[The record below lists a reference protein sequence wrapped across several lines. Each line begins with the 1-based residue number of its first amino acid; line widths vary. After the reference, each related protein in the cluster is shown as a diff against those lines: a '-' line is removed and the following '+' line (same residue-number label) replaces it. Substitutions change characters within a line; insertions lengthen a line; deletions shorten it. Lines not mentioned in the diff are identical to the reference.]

1 MKAGVIMYNEAGGS
15 SNNGIAIGTYTNDPI
30 NFMVGGSTGMLFNT
44 SKRLAVNR
52 VSPEATIHSGGA
64 VWADDAFHCKGN
76 AANTAYYR
84 WNWLQSNYPAIGNH
98 VNSSTIRIGICDAS
112 YAWTGYAPVFGGAY
126 TNGSDARIKKD
137 ISDCPYGLSTVL
149 AMKPRKYKM
158 IQDETIHIGFIAQ
171 ELKQVCPIPVSGDPN
186 SPLHPETGLPPD
198 PMGIDLASLT
208 SVLCKAIQEQN
219 ALITALQTQMQDA
232 IVIEVTDLRRRRA
245 CRKRREE
252 SPLGEDDRSED
263 HLRGRRKILK

>member
-1 MKAGVIMYNEAGGS
+1 
-15 SNNGIAIGTYTNDPI
+15 
-30 NFMVGGSTGMLFNT
+30 MVNGSTGMLFNT

-64 VWADDAFHCKGN
+64 VWADDAFHCKG
-76 AANTAYYR
+76 
-84 WNWLQSNYPAIGNH
+84 
-98 VNSSTIRIGICDAS
+98 
-112 YAWTGYAPVFGGAY
+112 YAPVFGGPY

-149 AMKPRKYKM
+149 AMKPRKYTLL
-158 IQDETIHIGFIAQ
+158 QDETTHIGFIAQ
-171 ELKQVCPIPVSGDPN
+171 EIKQVCPIPVSGDPN

-208 SVLCKAIQEQN
+208 AVLCKAIQEQN

-232 IVIEVTDLRRRRA
+232 IARIGNLE
-245 CRKRREE
+245 RKTKLM
-252 SPLGEDDRSED
+252 PAL
-263 HLRGRRKILK
+263 